1 MTESKKKKARY
12 YLAKAKEAAIEAS
25 KVLRD
30 NFQDDTGI
38 ISALNKDIKTKAD
51 LTAEKIIIDILKETG
66 LLILSEEKGII
77 QGTQKSVTPMDIL
90 RSEDPIWIVD
100 PLDGTYNFVRQIP
113 IYSVSIS
120 LWVKGQPLIGVIA
133 DIPND
138 NNYCGL
144 VGEGA
149 TCNEKA
155 IKVSELSEITQSC
168 LATGFP
174 TERNYDENSL
184 LKSVSY
190 FKYFKKIRMVGSASL
205 SLANVACGKFDA
217 YFEEGIKIWDVAAG
231 LALVLAAGG
240 KINFSTINHKW
251 QSDVCATNELIE
263 FPQ

>member
-138 NNYCGL
+138 NNYCEYCL
-144 VGEGA
+144 KIHIVSSIKFSV
-149 TCNEKA
+149 TKLLDA
-155 IKVSELSEITQSC
+155 IPC
-168 LATGFP
+168 
-174 TERNYDENSL
+174 
-184 LKSVSY
+184 
-190 FKYFKKIRMVGSASL
+190 
-205 SLANVACGKFDA
+205 
-217 YFEEGIKIWDVAAG
+217 
-231 LALVLAAGG
+231 
-240 KINFSTINHKW
+240 
-251 QSDVCATNELIE
+251 
-263 FPQ
+263 